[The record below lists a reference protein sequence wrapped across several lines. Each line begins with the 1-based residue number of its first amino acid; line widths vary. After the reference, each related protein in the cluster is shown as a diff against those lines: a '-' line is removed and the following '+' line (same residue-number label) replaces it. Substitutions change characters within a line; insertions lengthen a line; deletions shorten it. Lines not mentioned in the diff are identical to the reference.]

1 VREDLLDDGLLQD
14 RSDDLQLAAAVRA
27 VLQVEIRRA

>member
-14 RSDDLQLAAAVRA
+14 RSEDLLVTAAVRA
-27 VLQVEIRRA
+27 VLVPIN